1 MNNKK
6 FIEKLLLDFLNKS
19 NLIKKLIKKSTLENS
34 IKELAAGKSIKK
46 LIKKSINY
54 LLIEEIIK
62 FIK

>member
-6 FIEKLLLDFLNKS
+6 FIKKLLLDFLNKF
-19 NLIKKLIKKSTLENS
+19 NLVKKLIKKSTLKNS
-34 IKELAAGKSIKK
+34 IKELATGKSIKK